1 MIELSHRF
9 KSNYLTISHHE
20 YRMAFTEK
28 YAYKRELA
36 ETIGEMERFHGYN
49 WALEIMPD
57 YSDDGKLVTPIGF
70 DYKGGFYYSKIEV
83 DGLGGYRSTINY
95 MSKNYRL
102 YEDVVPNFDNH
113 SGLQSGTI
121 SKNERFMILSTHG
134 SFSHGKDD
142 LYVIEDKG
150 DGWTHLTNLGS
161 RVNTKYQEITPYLA
175 VDNKSLFF
183 ASDRKAGKGG
193 YDIYMTE
200 RLDDTWKNWSKPI
213 NISEVNTRDS
223 ETSFCLID
231 TDPYAYFVRADL
243 TNVYGD
249 IMQVPI
255 KQNIEEEDS
264 FVEIVD
270 LEEGAYFKV
279 VDATT
284 EQSIP
289 AKLIVTD
296 DLTELEDEQGVFE
309 AHALAGKTLIFKS
322 EGYFFTKIQIGE
334 SVPVGENEVFLE
346 PLTIGSSITLENVL
360 FERASPRMVSSS
372 FDQLDLL
379 IEVMKDNPNLNIKL
393 KGHTDGKG
401 NPKSNLVLSQERVDA
416 VTRYLRDKGIKQK
429 RISGVGYGGEYPIAS
444 NETEET
450 RRLNRRVEF
459 EIVE

>member
-1 MIELSHRF
+1 
-9 KSNYLTISHHE
+9 
-20 YRMAFTEK
+20 
-28 YAYKRELA
+28 
-36 ETIGEMERFHGYN
+36 
-49 WALEIMPD
+49 MPD
-57 YSDDGKLVTPIGF
+57 YADDGSLVTPIGF
-70 DYKGGFYYSKIEV
+70 DYKGGFYYSKV
-83 DGLGGYRSTINY
+83 VSDGRGGYRSTINY

-102 YEDVVPNFDNH
+102 FEDIVPNFDNH
-113 SGLQSGTI
+113 SGLQSGAI

-134 SFSHGKDD
+134 SFTHGMDD

-161 RVNTKYQEITPYLA
+161 RVNSKRQEITPYLA
-175 VDNKSLFF
+175 VDNKTLFF
-183 ASDRKAGKGG
+183 ASDRKGGKGG
-193 YDIYMTE
+193 FDIYMTE
-200 RLDDTWKNWSKPI
+200 RLDDTWQNWSQP
-213 NISEVNTRDS
+213 VNVTELNTYAS

-255 KQNIEEEDS
+255 QQNIQEDDS

-270 LEEGAYFKV
+270 LDEGAYFKV
-279 VDATT
+279 VDGTT
-284 EQSIP
+284 ERSIP
-289 AKLIVTD
+289 SELVVVD
-296 DLTELEDEQGVFE
+296 DLTQLEDPEGIFKADLLV
-309 AHALAGKTLIFKS
+309 GKTLIFKS
-322 EGYFFTKIQIGE
+322 EGYFFTKIKIGE
-334 SVPVGENEVFLE
+334 SIPNGENIIYLE

-360 FERASPRMVSSS
+360 FERASPRMVTSSY
-372 FDQLDLL
+372 DQLDLL

-401 NPKSNLVLSQERVDA
+401 NPKSNLTLSQERVDA

-429 RISGVGYGGEYPIAS
+429 RISGIGYGGKFPIAS